1 MQNISLK
8 RLGLLFLVTIMFT
21 SCGDDSYDTKR
32 IEQESKESLEAMQKH
47 IRSRRE
53 MYEEKLQDKIKETE
67 QNLNKLKDVSADQ
80 PSAVGDD
87 LNNSILRLEQ
97 QKASLESTL
106 KNLRKESDQFQ
117 AETQSIHESYN
128 AQLNAIVKRMEVTFT
143 DYDRDL
149 KDLGINDSSEVR

>member
-32 IEQESKESLEAMQKH
+32 IEQESKESLEAMQKY